1 MRTPMRHGILA
12 LALLLLSPVS
22 AQAYSFGTFTPGDKI
37 ASIQL
42 SASFSDPVSYTNA
55 TDLLTVSGS
64 VSTITMTSGQVFN
77 LTLGS
82 VLLSVT
88 TQLQQSSLIIIGRTI
103 GAEFQGGVVPVDL
116 MITDFAG
123 GGTSLLEADF
133 SADTLGFNASQ
144 STSLGGGLLG
154 GFQTTGGDAAFVA
167 AFAPA
172 GQLQSVL
179 TFAVSN
185 VCQLTTNPVIVS
197 GNCVSSFAGN
207 DLASFT
213 AQPTTTITPIPEPA
227 TALLWG
233 LGLAGLGLL
242 RRR

>member
-1 MRTPMRHGILA
+1 MRKRMLRWFVA
-12 LALLLLSPVS
+12 LAGLLLVPVP
-22 AQAYSFGTFTPGDKI
+22 AGAYSFGFFTPGDKI
-37 ASIQL
+37 LSIQL
-42 SASFSDPVSYTNA
+42 SAASSDPVTYTNA

-64 VSTITMTSGQVFN
+64 VSTITMASGQIFN
-77 LTLGS
+77 VTLGN

-103 GAEFQGGVVPVDL
+103 GGEFQGGVVPVDL
-116 MITDFAG
+116 MITDIAG
-123 GGTSLLEADF
+123 GGVSLLEGDF
-133 SADTLGFNASQ
+133 SLDTLGFNASQ
-144 STSLGGGLLG
+144 SPSLGGGLLG
-154 GFQTTGGDAAFVA
+154 GFQTTGGEAGFVS

-179 TFAVSN
+179 SFAVAN
-185 VCQLTTNPVIVS
+185 VCQLTTNPAIVS

-227 TALLWG
+227 TALLCG